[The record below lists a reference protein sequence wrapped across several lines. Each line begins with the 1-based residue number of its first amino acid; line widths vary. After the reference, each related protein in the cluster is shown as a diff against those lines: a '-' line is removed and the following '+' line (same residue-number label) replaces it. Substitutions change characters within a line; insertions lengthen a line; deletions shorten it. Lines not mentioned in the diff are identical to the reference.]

1 METERL
7 ILRRWREEDAEDLY
21 TWARDPEV
29 GPVAGWPPHRSAE
42 ESREIIRTVL
52 SVPEAYAVCRKTDGR
67 AVGSIQLKLNGKTD
81 FTDRDDECELGFW
94 IGKPFWGQG
103 LIPEAAQALLRR
115 AFEDLG
121 MRKVWCA
128 YYDGNEKSKRV
139 QEKLGFR
146 YQWTTEGLDVPLMH
160 ETRTG
165 HVNLMTKEDWAS
177 KH

>member
-29 GPVAGWPPHRSAE
+29 GPIAGWPPHRSAE

-52 SVPEAYAVCRKTDGR
+52 SAPEAYAVCRKTDGR

-139 QEKLGFR
+139 QEKLGFH
-146 YQWTTEGLDVPLMH
+146 YLWTTEGLDVPLMG

-165 HVNLMTKEDWAS
+165 HVNLMTREDWLA
-177 KH
+177 KN

>member
-7 ILRRWREEDAEDLY
+7 ILRRWKEEDAEDLY
-21 TWARDPEV
+21 TWARVPEV
-29 GPVAGWPPHRSAE
+29 GPIAGWPPHRSAE

-52 SVPEAYAVCRKTDGR
+52 SAPEAYAVCRKTDGR
-67 AVGSIQLKLNGKTD
+67 AVGSIQLKLNGHTD